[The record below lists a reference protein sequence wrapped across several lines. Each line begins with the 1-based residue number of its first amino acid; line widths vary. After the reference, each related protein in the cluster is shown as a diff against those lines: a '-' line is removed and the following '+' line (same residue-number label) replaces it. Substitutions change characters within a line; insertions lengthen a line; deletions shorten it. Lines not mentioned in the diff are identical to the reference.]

1 MNILRELCRPW
12 PFILDPNDLPEA
24 ERTELSRLALTALL
38 DAVRSGTVSEDMFF
52 ARRSSGLSDLSP
64 QTGRHWLWRMHHRHN
79 EVWKCIG
86 RPNWSIAAYASWHRT
101 YWATPADRREDR
113 RGHPRR
119 ETVPKREAG
128 LDGLRHE
135 HVVPMGLML
144 QSLLDGKVSPDA
156 AVALNQDAIITIRED
171 RLLDKSGHPDLSDPW
186 VRYAGTGIRFL
197 PNPGWSDV
205 HKSDLERHG
214 LVATLEELSQA
225 LEQTGSDQRREGDSR

>member
-1 MNILRELCRPW
+1 MATLRDLCQPW
-12 PFILDPNDLPEA
+12 PFTLDSNDSPEV
-24 ERTELSRLALTALL
+24 ERNELSRLALTVLL
-38 DAVRSGTVSEDMFF
+38 DGVRSGTVSEDMFF

-86 RPNWSIAAYASWHRT
+86 RPNWSIAAYVSWRRT
-101 YWATPADRREDR
+101 YWATPANRREDR

-144 QSLLDGKVSPDA
+144 QSLIDGKVSPDQ

-171 RLLDKSGHPDLSDPW
+171 RLLDKSGHPDLFDPW

-197 PNPGWSDV
+197 PNPDWSDE
-205 HKSDLERHG
+205 HRDDLERHG
-214 LVATLEELSQA
+214 LVATIAEVSDA
-225 LEQTGSDQRREGDSR
+225 LELTSADQELGGVSQ